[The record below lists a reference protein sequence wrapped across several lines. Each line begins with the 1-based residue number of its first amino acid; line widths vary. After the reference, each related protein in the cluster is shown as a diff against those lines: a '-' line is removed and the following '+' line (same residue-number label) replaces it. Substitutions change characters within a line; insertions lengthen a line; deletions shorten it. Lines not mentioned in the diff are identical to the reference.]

1 MEYGIYNTSWSEY
14 AIIYSVIF
22 LFTWI
27 QFFKSLPSSK
37 MMQKKH
43 NQIQGSLN
51 ISTLYFFV
59 IGFQKGHH
67 GVKMINEKF

>member
-1 MEYGIYNTSWSEY
+1 MFILFLMEYGIYNTSWSEY

-37 MMQKKH
+37 MMQK
-43 NQIQGSLN
+43 
-51 ISTLYFFV
+51 ST
-59 IGFQKGHH
+59 I
-67 GVKMINEKF
+67 KFKDL